1 MLIDGISTISASN
14 CSKRGR
20 VAVIYDSNDASDRGI
35 EWSFQRR
42 GIMLRS
48 IKSGAA
54 ACWTLDNLAPRI
66 LKRNFE
72 PGFFVDHFVKDMSI
86 ALEEARRMNL
96 TLPGL
101 TLVHQLYRSI
111 QAQGHGRC
119 GTQAL
124 MLALEELSHVTVDA
138 TSPRA
143 AEI

>member
-1 MLIDGISTISASN
+1 
-14 CSKRGR
+14 
-20 VAVIYDSNDASDRGI
+20 
-35 EWSFQRR
+35 
-42 GIMLRS
+42 MLRS

-66 LKRNFE
+66 LQRNFD

-86 ALEEARRMNL
+86 ALEEVRRMNL

-101 TLVHQLYRSI
+101 ALVHELYRSV
-111 QAQGHGRC
+111 QVQGHGRC

-124 MLALEELSHVTVDA
+124 MLALEELSRVTVDA